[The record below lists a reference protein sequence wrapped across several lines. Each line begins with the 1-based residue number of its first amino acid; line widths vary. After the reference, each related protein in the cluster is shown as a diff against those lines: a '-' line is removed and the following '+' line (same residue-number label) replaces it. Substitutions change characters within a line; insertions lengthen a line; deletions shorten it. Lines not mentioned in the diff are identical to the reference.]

1 MTVVEM
7 AQGYVLIVQRERE
20 QLLKQINENNTRVQQ
35 YDQHLSECQECLA
48 PPAPALAP
56 APDDVTLA
64 DE

>member
-7 AQGYVLIVQRERE
+7 AHSYVEIVQRERE
-20 QLLKQINENNTRVQQ
+20 QLLKQITETNTRVQQ
-35 YDQHLSECQECLA
+35 YDQHLNECRECLA
-48 PPAPALAP
+48 AQVPALAP

>member
-48 PPAPALAP
+48 PAPALAP